1 MECSIAVN
9 KVNLYVL
16 VWKMLH
22 DLLLVTKKTNKRASC
37 KQSNCVTF
45 YHLEKDNSYMFQN
58 TYT

>member
-22 DLLLVTKKTNKRASC
+22 DLLLVTKKKKSKLQTI
-37 KQSNCVTF
+37 
-45 YHLEKDNSYMFQN
+45 
-58 TYT
+58 